1 MKTTLPILN
10 KVVQCADG
18 FTMSVQASQFSYSLP
33 RVDFADEYTHAEV
46 GMPNKKEELLMPY
59 IDGIDVRD
67 PTTAVYPYVPRQL
80 ITNVIAKHGGMIGG
94 ELPAGFPYLYAPG
107 AKKHP
112 S

>member
-18 FTMSVQASQFSYSLP
+18 FTMSVQASQFSYSNP
-33 RVDFADEYTHAEV
+33 REDFADEYTHAEV

-59 IDGIDVRD
+59 IDGDGD
-67 PTTAVYPYVPRQL
+67 PTTTVYPYVPRQL
-80 ITNVIAKHGGMIGG
+80 ITNVIVKHGGMIGG

-107 AKKHP
+107 AKKYP